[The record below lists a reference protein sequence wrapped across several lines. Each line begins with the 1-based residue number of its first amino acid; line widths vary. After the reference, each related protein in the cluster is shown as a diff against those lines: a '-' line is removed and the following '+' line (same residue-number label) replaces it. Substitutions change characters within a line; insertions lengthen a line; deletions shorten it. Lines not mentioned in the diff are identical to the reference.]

1 LLIQDDLIVELP
13 AVKYSDSK
21 NAVASPIKTKKVKK
35 KRKVLRGII
44 KEAKI
49 KQTILKSQ
57 PRRKIEYQELE
68 DI

>member
-1 LLIQDDLIVELP
+1 MELP
-13 AVKYSDSK
+13 AAKYSDSK
-21 NAVASPIKTKKVKK
+21 NAVASPKKAKKVKK

-57 PRRKIEYQELE
+57 PRRKLEYQELE